1 MASKIE
7 DIERRLLNWVRWKA
21 GAGVG
26 GLGYASVNMLAALAG
41 SSRGAH
47 DPIPIPTMA
56 IEADETDAA
65 IKALPD
71 DLRRTVEVAYLG
83 RGGDAD
89 RARALAVSVVT
100 MRARVCRA
108 HKAISNWLAD
118 RAQTREGRREN
129 DARLKSIVLGNITNR

>member
-26 GLGYASVNMLAALAG
+26 GLGYASVNMLAALGG

-56 IEADETDAA
+56 IEAEETDRAVM
-65 IKALPD
+65 ALPSE
-71 DLRRTVEVAYLG
+71 LRRTVEVVYLG
-83 RGGDAD
+83 RGGAPEH
-89 RARALAVSVVT
+89 ARALAVSAVT
-100 MRARVCRA
+100 VRARVCRA

-118 RAQTREGRREN
+118 LAQSREDRGRN
-129 DARLKSIVLGNITNR
+129 DARLQSIVLRNITNR